1 MLKLPWNRDG
11 QLRRCCTMADTLEV
25 FDVDRWLRQPRP
37 AELHV
42 SQPYQVACWSKSS
55 FNEGGAFCHGDTSGK
70 SCMPRRPSNSVPAL
84 CTGTAVDLHPYKA
97 PELPAD
103 LGQGYPEAYT
113 QKDENAAVGVEPV
126 ASAVAKVC
134 VCSGSTSETS
144 EPIKYSLQ
152 CCRPACKINVMS
164 APSATI

>member
-1 MLKLPWNRDG
+1 MLKSPCTGKLIRY
-11 QLRRCCTMADTLEV
+11 CTMAETLEI

-55 FNEGGAFCHGDTSGK
+55 FNEGGDTCHGDTAGK
-70 SCMPRRPSNSVPAL
+70 SCVPRRPSYSVPAQ
-84 CTGTAVDLHPYKA
+84 CISSAAGLHPFEP

-103 LGQGYPEAYT
+103 LGQGYPEAYV
-113 QKDENAAVGVEPV
+113 QKDEDLSVGVEPV
-126 ASAVAKVC
+126 VSAVAKVC
-134 VCSGSTSETS
+134 VCCRNTSES
-144 EPIKYSLQ
+144 CDPIKDSLQ
-152 CCRPACKINVMS
+152 CCRPACKINVIF